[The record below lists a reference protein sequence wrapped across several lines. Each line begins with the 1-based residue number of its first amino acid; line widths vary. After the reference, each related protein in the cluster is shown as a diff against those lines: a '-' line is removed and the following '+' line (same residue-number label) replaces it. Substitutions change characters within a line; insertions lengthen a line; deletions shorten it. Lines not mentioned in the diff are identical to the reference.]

1 MSRVIENV
9 SELESLLAKLVH
21 EAVEELEGDT
31 GALERRRQKKM
42 AANVSELE
50 SPDKKQEMEEAED
63 EEAEEETVEKE
74 EVEVAADVEKPSER
88 KVAHATTADIFKT
101 LNVMRSGRSLKDP
114 EVKNALKTYIEQL
127 TTGEQQSLY
136 AFLSGLAEMMV
147 GGESGAVATDPGQA
161 GIKVKPTE
169 KAEDEEEVEI
179 DIKKTVVKDEE
190 EETVATPIVVGEVA
204 DKSSI
209 RQRIRELWK

>member
-1 MSRVIENV
+1 MSRMIKNV
-9 SELESLLAKLVH
+9 NELESLLATLVP
-21 EAVEELEGDT
+21 EAIKEAMDDT
-31 GALERRRQKKM
+31 GTLERQRQKKM
-42 AANVSELE
+42 VSKASELE
-50 SPDKKQEMEEAED
+50 TPDKKQEMEEAED

-190 EETVATPIVVGEVA
+190 EETAATPIVVGEVA

>member
-1 MSRVIENV
+1 MSRMIKNV
-9 SELESLLAKLVH
+9 NELESLLATLVP
-21 EAVEELEGDT
+21 EAIKEAMDDT
-31 GALERRRQKKM
+31 GTLERQRQKKM
-42 AANVSELE
+42 VSKVSELE
-50 SPDKKQEMEEAED
+50 TPDKKQEMEEAED